1 MKGRWSLPGPLT
13 ANVQRELA
21 RFGPAG
27 NMAEIVAAWPPAVG
41 APVAANA
48 WPARVARDGTLHVAT
63 SSSTWAYELSQLEA
77 QILARLR
84 DALGGRAPHSVR
96 FAIGRVPSTGPE
108 SVESPAR
115 PVPRVTEDERRRGK
129 EIAAPIGD
137 ADLRELVAR
146 AAAASLAGPGTRPV

>member
-1 MKGRWSLPGPLT
+1 MTSRWSLPGPLT
-13 ANVQRELA
+13 SNVQRELA

-27 NMAEIVAAWPPAVG
+27 DMAEIVAAWPTAVG
-41 APVAANA
+41 GPVATNA

-84 DALGGRAPHSVR
+84 AALGDRAPCSVR
-96 FAIGRVPSTGPE
+96 FAIGRVPSAGAD
-108 SVESPAR
+108 SVENPAR
-115 PVPRVTEDERRRGK
+115 PVPRVTEEERRRGE

-137 ADLRELVAR
+137 ADLRELIAR
-146 AAAASLAGPGTRPV
+146 AAAASLAGPGARPV